1 MEFTMTGFSE
11 ELGVRRYKFKA
22 MLVDRRSQEFAV
34 DTDVALARKYGIGLQ
49 ELPLLCR
56 RLLEK
61 DVERLD
67 NHIVIF
73 SEQLMREHAD
83 QCAATER
90 AAQERRKSHR
100 RPNPARLGEH
110 WRGQQPPPSNIP

>member
-11 ELGVRRYKFKA
+11 DLGIRRYRFKSVLA
-22 MLVDRRSQEFAV
+22 DRRSLEFAV
-34 DTDVALARKYGIGLQ
+34 DTDVAMARKYGIVLQ

-61 DVERLD
+61 NIERLD
-67 NHIVIF
+67 SDPIVF
-73 SEQLMREHAD
+73 SEELMREHAS

-100 RPNPARLGEH
+100 RPTPARLGEH
-110 WRGQQPPPSNIP
+110 WRGQQPPPTTTP